1 MYLVVVASMAP
12 APSTGIG
19 SRDTKEGVT
28 KRGGGLEPTVQG
40 MVTVPVTVCTVSTDH
55 EGG

>member
-1 MYLVVVASMAP
+1 MAP